1 MSSSKI
7 SNKMSNLGKQYYV
20 WACQSFVSESVLNRY
35 AIYLECWDDDITLKE
50 FDEWLDS

>member
-7 SNKMSNLGKQYYV
+7 SNQMSNLGKQYYV

-35 AIYLECWDDDITLKE
+35 AIYLECWDDDSTLKE